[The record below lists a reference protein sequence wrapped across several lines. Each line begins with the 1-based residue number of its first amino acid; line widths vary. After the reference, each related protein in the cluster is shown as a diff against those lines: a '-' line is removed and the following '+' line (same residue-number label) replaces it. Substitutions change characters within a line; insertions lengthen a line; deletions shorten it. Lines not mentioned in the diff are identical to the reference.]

1 MMALPAQPE
10 SEAKIPYDQQPVH
23 EAENVPHAAGISS
36 APPPRGM
43 RRVTWLAVVLSLL
56 ASLFLFALDNTIV
69 ADVQPNIVY
78 TLGEV
83 EKLPW
88 IAVSFALGCVSTN
101 LIWYVP
107 IVRESVA
114 YCLTRRL
121 CFRSQL

>member
-1 MMALPAQPE
+1 MSAMMALPAQPE
-10 SEAKIPYDQQPVH
+10 SEPKIPYDQQPVH
-23 EAENVPHAAGISS
+23 QAENVSHVADVPST
-36 APPPRGM
+36 PPPRGM
-43 RRVTWLAVVLSLL
+43 QSVTWLAVVLSLL

-101 LIWYVP
+101 LIWYAP
-107 IVRESVA
+107 FVREPIACCLIWGLSV
-114 YCLTRRL
+114 
-121 CFRSQL
+121 